1 MFISSINQRKT
12 ASNNPNITEAKMEN
26 DKLNMA
32 EKFLRGKIENWQ
44 RKIRKKGKIKN
55 SNDYVNE

>member
-12 ASNNPNITEAKMEN
+12 ASNNLNITEAKMEN

-32 EKFLRGKIENWQ
+32 EKFLRGKIEN
-44 RKIRKKGKIKN
+44 
-55 SNDYVNE
+55 